1 MINPTQHKQLFLDDA
16 AIAQM
21 TGVTRRLH
29 QPASHEAVIRP
40 DQTQGQVAVQ
50 TRSAP
55 QWNSEKG
62 LWEWWYWGYYTVP
75 PYGKYHAT
83 QRSLS
88 CYATSSDG
96 IHWERPNLGLV

>member
-40 DQTQGQVAVQ
+40 DQTQGQVAV
-50 TRSAP
+50 
-55 QWNSEKG
+55 
-62 LWEWWYWGYYTVP
+62 
-75 PYGKYHAT
+75 
-83 QRSLS
+83 
-88 CYATSSDG
+88 
-96 IHWERPNLGLV
+96 